1 MSDNL
6 NINQAGRASMFYFGE
21 TPWHRLGTRLAHPAT
36 AAEALEEAGLN
47 FTVQKK
53 PLRAM
58 LNKRSYVDVI
68 DHFGI
73 IRMDTGDCLG
83 VVGSRYEP
91 IQNRDCFCFFDPL
104 VERSE
109 SIYHTAGVIG
119 KGEKIWLLAKL
130 PDYIRIGKKGDPVEK
145 YLLLYNS
152 HDGSSHIRV
161 KLTPVRVV
169 CANTLSTA
177 LRGVDD
183 EVRVKH
189 TASAPE
195 KLEHAH
201 RLLGLTNS
209 LYQQLDYIFN
219 KMALRKVTDKEIL
232 DYVKTLV
239 PDNPEAETNTR
250 TENIRNKILD
260 LHETREDSIQ
270 HRGSVFG
277 VYNAVTELVDHFVS
291 SEYPN
296 KQLKSIWFG
305 SGERLKLKAFSLA
318 EDLIKN

>member
-1 MSDNL
+1 
-6 NINQAGRASMFYFGE
+6 MFYFGE
-21 TPWHRLGTRLAHPAT
+21 TPWHRLGTRLSHPAT
-36 AAEALEEAGLN
+36 AAEAMEQAGLN

-68 DHFGI
+68 DHFAI

-91 IQNRDCFCFFDPL
+91 IQNRDCFSFFDPL
-104 VERSE
+104 VDRSE

-130 PDYIRIGKKGDPVEK
+130 PDYIRIGPKKDPVEK

-161 KLTPVRVV
+161 KLTPIRVV
-169 CANTLSTA
+169 CNNTLSSA
-177 LRGVDD
+177 LRGADD

-195 KLEHAH
+195 KLEEAH
-201 RLLGLTNS
+201 KILGLTNS
-209 LYQQLDYIFN
+209 LFQELDFIFN
-219 KMALRKVTDKEIL
+219 RMALRKVTDKEML
-232 DYVKTLV
+232 NYVKTLV
-239 PDNPEAETNTR
+239 PDNPEADTNTR
-250 TENIRNKILD
+250 TENIRNKILY
-260 LHETREDSIQ
+260 LHDSREDSKM
-270 HRGSVFG
+270 HRGTAFG
-277 VYNAVTELVDHFVS
+277 LYNAVTEMVDHFVTT
-291 SEYPN
+291 EDPN
-296 KQLKSIWFG
+296 KALKSVWFG